1 MARKYKQGKLI
12 ESVAQFEQWVNAGN
26 NFVIVNTRTTH
37 IGWCI
42 SWQYNY
48 LKNVIGRRWMYEAIK
63 TDTDKEVNK

>member
-42 SWQYNY
+42 SRQYNY